1 MTRPGCGCGCS
12 AESVEPAVLEE
23 VKRGIPGHQRRKP
36 HLGALSQSR
45 AKIVSSVLEDRSCPG
60 DGGASERQGS
70 EWAAGLT
77 QEEGGEASRG
87 GALAGVE
94 AGLPERS
101 SAPG

>member
-60 DGGASERQGS
+60 TEEPARGKEVSGPQG
-70 EWAAGLT
+70 
-77 QEEGGEASRG
+77 
-87 GALAGVE
+87 
-94 AGLPERS
+94 
-101 SAPG
+101 